1 MIQLAH
7 PLCLL
12 LGGVLLLPWL
22 VQPRRTWHY
31 SSLYLLQGG
40 QWLHPVTLLTTGVTW
55 MAIILLLLALARP
68 QRGITH
74 TEQVREVRDI
84 VLTLDVSLSMNGL
97 IFSSTKQQEV
107 QKLDVIQQA
116 ALEFVRRRPHDR
128 LGLLVFGDDA
138 FGAWPLS
145 TDRSTLEYRLQQ
157 LQTILPAELRGTN
170 VAKAFIK
177 SLDYLQEH
185 GQADT
190 KLLLLLTDGLD
201 TIEPA
206 IEAQIAQR
214 LRQNQVTLYVLG
226 IELQEDSNLM
236 QLTRRVQGQ
245 YVNVNN
251 AEELDRALRDIDRLE
266 ASKVTIVQHTEAKD
280 LYPFFVVPGL
290 VFLTASVA
298 LKSAWALEV

>member
-1 MIQLAH
+1 MIHLAH
-7 PLCLL
+7 PLLL
-12 LGGVLLLPWL
+12 LVGGLLLLPQL

-40 QWLHPVTLLTTGVTW
+40 QRSHPVALLTTGVTC

-68 QRGITH
+68 QWSITH

-84 VLTLDVSLSMNGL
+84 VLTLDVSLSMNGF
-97 IFSSTKQQEV
+97 IPSTTKQQMV
-107 QKLDVIQQA
+107 QKLEVIQQA
-116 ALEFVRRRPHDR
+116 ALEFVRRRQHDR

-145 TDRSTLEYRLQQ
+145 TDKTTLEHRLQH
-157 LQTILPAELRGTN
+157 LETILPAELRGTH

-177 SLDYLQEH
+177 SLDYLQEY

-190 KLLLLLTDGLD
+190 KVLLLLTDGLD
-201 TIEPA
+201 TMEPA
-206 IEAQIAQR
+206 TEEQIAR
-214 LRQNQVTLYVLG
+214 HLRQSQVTLYVLG
-226 IELQEDSNLM
+226 IELQEDSSLM
-236 QLTRRVQGQ
+236 QFTRRVQGH

-251 AEELDRALRDIDRLE
+251 VEELNRALRDIDRLE
-266 ASKVTIVQHTEAKD
+266 ASKVTVMQHTEAKE

-290 VFLTASVA
+290 VFLTASIA
-298 LKSAWALEV
+298 LKSTWALEV